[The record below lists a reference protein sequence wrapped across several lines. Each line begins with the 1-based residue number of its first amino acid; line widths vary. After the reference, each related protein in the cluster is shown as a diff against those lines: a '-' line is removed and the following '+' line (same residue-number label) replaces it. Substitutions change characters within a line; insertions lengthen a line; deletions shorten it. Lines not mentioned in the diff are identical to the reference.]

1 MISEERKTEL
11 ETFLKSVDLECDLE
25 NLNIALTHS
34 SFCNENNLP
43 FLECNERLEFLG
55 DAVLKLVISNF
66 LYQKY
71 PEYHEGELSYIR
83 SIVVSDKT
91 LDKLARGINLQK
103 FIVLGKAEESAGG
116 RSRSSTIA
124 CAFEALLGAV
134 YLSGNLAQ
142 IKVFLEKLFE
152 EEINFVDKEGLK
164 INPKALLQEYLQ
176 SISTSLPEYVLTKQE
191 GPPHKRTFY
200 VDVLFKGEFLASGV
214 GMSKKEA
221 QKEAAQ
227 KACKNLG
234 LIDEKEKENV

>member
-1 MISEERKTEL
+1 
-11 ETFLKSVDLECDLE
+11 LE
-25 NLNIALTHS
+25 N
-34 SFCNENNLP
+34 
-43 FLECNERLEFLG
+43 
-55 DAVLKLVISNF
+55 
-66 LYQKY
+66 
-71 PEYHEGELSYIR
+71 
-83 SIVVSDKT
+83 
-91 LDKLARGINLQK
+91 
-103 FIVLGKAEESAGG
+103 
-116 RSRSSTIA
+116 
-124 CAFEALLGAV
+124 
-134 YLSGNLAQ
+134 
-142 IKVFLEKLFE
+142 LFE